1 MYSVIIISSFLQ
13 WNSITSTHS
22 SHQFQALWQCLFSD
36 FWGKKVDVSGEVLPA
51 AEPRG
56 MSGGCPVPTGAARGH
71 NEPHSRWTAGAGAL

>member
-36 FWGKKVDVSGEVLPA
+36 FWEKKWTSVERSFLQL
-51 AEPRG
+51 
-56 MSGGCPVPTGAARGH
+56 
-71 NEPHSRWTAGAGAL
+71 SRVE